1 MAVTVVVVVVVVVT
15 IVTLAK
21 VLIILDFP
29 TIVVLARGAYK
40 VCYCLGVI
48 NT

>member
-1 MAVTVVVVVVVVVT
+1 MAVTVVVVVT

-29 TIVVLARGAYK
+29 TIVVLARGG
-40 VCYCLGVI
+40 GV
-48 NT
+48 

>member
-1 MAVTVVVVVVVVVT
+1 MAVTVVVVVT

-29 TIVVLARGAYK
+29 TIVVLARGWGAYK